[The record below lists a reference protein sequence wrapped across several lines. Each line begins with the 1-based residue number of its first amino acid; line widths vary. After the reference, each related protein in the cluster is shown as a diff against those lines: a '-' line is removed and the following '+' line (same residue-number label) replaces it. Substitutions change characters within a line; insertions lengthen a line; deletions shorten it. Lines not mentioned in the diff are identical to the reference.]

1 MNRFAALILA
11 LLFATL
17 TVSSACVAAPSDW
30 IHFTLE
36 PEHGGGRIQATFR
49 NDDAVR
55 DHSNWSSGFV
65 PSELAGLDLAGFRA
79 SGTRA
84 LRFSL
89 IREAGRLDC
98 AGNGGGSY
106 AAGNCRFTP
115 DPAFTQLLMSRGI
128 GNPTRDEAFGLMA
141 LNVRRELIDAVAAA
155 RYPTPTVGELMQLT
169 AVGVNGPYISGLAHA
184 GYRPRTIHSLVEFK
198 ALDITPQWIAGF
210 VSIGYGNLPPDQ
222 LIQLKA
228 LDVTPAFIA
237 GFDRIGYRNLPT
249 ATLVQLKALD
259 ITPEFVRSA
268 VGQRGTMP
276 PVDQLVQLKI
286 FGRTR

>member
-1 MNRFAALILA
+1 MNRFAAIILA
-11 LLFATL
+11 LVFASI

-49 NDDAVR
+49 NQGGER
-55 DHSNWSSGFV
+55 DHSSWSSDFV
-65 PSELAGLDLAGFRA
+65 PSELVGLDLAAFRT
-79 SGTRA
+79 SGAPA

-106 AAGNCRFTP
+106 ASGNCRFTP
-115 DPAFTQLLMSRGI
+115 DPRFAQLLESRGI
-128 GNPTRDEAFGLMA
+128 GRPTQDQAFGLMA

-155 RYPTPTVGELMQLT
+155 RYPTPTVGDVTQLT
-169 AVGVNGPYISGLAHA
+169 AVGVNGGYISGLAHA
-184 GYRPRTIHSLVEFK
+184 GYRPRTVHSLVEFK
-198 ALDITPQWIAGF
+198 ALGITPEWIGGF
-210 VSIGYGNLPPDQ
+210 VRVGYANLPPDE
-222 LIQLKA
+222 LMQLKA
-228 LDVTPAFIA
+228 LNVTPEFIT
-237 GFDRIGYRNLPT
+237 GFDRIGYPHLPT
-249 ATLVQLKALD
+249 STLVQLKALD

-276 PVDQLVQLKI
+276 PVNELVQMRL
-286 FGRTR
+286 FGRSR

>member
-36 PEHGGGRIQATFR
+36 PEHGGGKIQATFR
-49 NDDAVR
+49 NDDGGR

-65 PSELAGLDLAGFRA
+65 PSELAGLDLAAFRA

-115 DPAFTQLLMSRGI
+115 NPVFTQLLMSRGI

-141 LNVRRELIDAVAAA
+141 LNVHRDLIDAVAAA
-155 RYPTPTVGELMQLT
+155 RYPTPTVGELMQMT

-210 VSIGYGNLPPDQ
+210 VSIGHGNLPADE

-228 LDVTPAFIA
+228 LDVTPAYIA